1 MDMHVYVWHVQPYLV
16 QFDLDGTIA
25 DSTACVVG
33 AAQSVGRAA
42 GLQVVSDE
50 DIRQRIGEPLGPM
63 LAALFDVDGAVLNE
77 LVAAYSREYV
87 RLTATMERPF
97 AGSIPML
104 QRLREAG
111 FKLAIATGKSQNG
124 AERAT
129 QRMGLEPYFDSV
141 HGIIPGTPGKPDPAV
156 LMRALD
162 ALNVE
167 HQEAIMVGDTTY
179 DLDLSAAIGVR
190 NAAVSWGV
198 HDAGVLKGRRPAFF
212 ANTMNDLCDWL
223 LQQR

>member
-1 MDMHVYVWHVQPYLV
+1 MGCFSVRYDAMATAII
-16 QFDLDGTIA
+16 FDLDGTIA

-33 AAQSVGRAA
+33 AAQTVGKTA
-42 GLQVVSDE
+42 GLRVVSDE
-50 DIRQRIGEPLGPM
+50 AIRQRIGEPLGPM
-63 LAALFDVDGAVLNE
+63 LAALFGVDGAILNE
-77 LVAAYSREYV
+77 LVAAYSSEYV

-104 QRLREAG
+104 QTLREAG
-111 FKLAIATGKSQNG
+111 FKLAIATGKSQSG

-156 LMRALD
+156 LVRALD
-162 ALNVE
+162 ALNVG

-198 HDAGVLKGRRPAFF
+198 HDAAVLKGRQPAFF
-212 ANTMNDLCDWL
+212 AKTMSDLCDWL